1 VEAEIKASHPDAKI
15 KLIEGGGGV
24 FDITH
29 NGKLIFSIKNMQEQ
43 RFPDNGEI
51 IKLIGKG

>member
-29 NGKLIFSIKNMQEQ
+29 NGKLIFSIKNMLEQ
-43 RFPDNGEI
+43 RFPDKGEI
-51 IKLIGKG
+51 SKLIGKG